1 MRMLAPKR
9 KRKGELLALL
19 QSENSGPTPAGSYLL
34 SITFCFRSP
43 HSNLFVQ
50 LQEVMGVI
58 MGVTFQSWEIKL
70 SQPRTTS
77 GKKTDRSSKSPRF
90 HFEFAKWIEK
100 RLPKFKHLLS
110 SSDFL

>member
-1 MRMLAPKR
+1 MRMLPPKR
-9 KRKGELLALL
+9 KREGELLALL

-50 LQEVMGVI
+50 LQEIMGVI
-58 MGVTFQSWEIKL
+58 MGVTFQSWEIKF

-77 GKKTDRSSKSPRF
+77 GKKTDRSSNSLDF
-90 HFEFAKWIEK
+90 ISS
-100 RLPKFKHLLS
+100 LLS
-110 SSDFL
+110 GQRKDFQSLNTF